1 MKYDKIA
8 ILIPTFNPTDKLIK
22 TINVLND
29 SGFNSVIVVNDGS
42 TNNEVFSKI
51 KVDKLLKH
59 DINKGKGAALK
70 TGFEYLQKFKVDAV
84 ITVDDDLQQDISD
97 IKNIADC
104 FLNEKGVYFGVRKFE
119 NAPFIRRF
127 ANKMSSKIF
136 KILYKEDIC
145 DTQTGLRCFPK
156 EILLDLAKIDG
167 SGFEYEMN
175 VLKYLALSK
184 IQIKKVYIKTIYND
198 NKSHYRVI
206 KDSYAILKALFKR

>member
-127 ANKMSSKIF
+127 ANKMASKIF